1 MVKSVQSWPEYQE
14 IREFLQNMVVEV
26 ERVIELVWEI
36 VLRGNDFNNWKSYQ
50 EFLVFCNHMYKV
62 S

>member
-1 MVKSVQSWPEYQE
+1 MNYSFPQNMVNSVQSWPEYQE
-14 IREFLQNMVVEV
+14 IQEILQNMVVEV

-50 EFLVFCNHMYKV
+50 
-62 S
+62 

>member
-36 VLRGNDFNNWKSYQ
+36 VLRGNDFNNWKR
-50 EFLVFCNHMYKV
+50 
-62 S
+62 